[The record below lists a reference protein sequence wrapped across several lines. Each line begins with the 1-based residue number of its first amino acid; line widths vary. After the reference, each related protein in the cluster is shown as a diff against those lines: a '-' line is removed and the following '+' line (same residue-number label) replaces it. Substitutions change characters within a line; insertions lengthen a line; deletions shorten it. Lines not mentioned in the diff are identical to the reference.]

1 MILIYLHQYIDMK
14 VHNHN
19 KGYTLVEILVVLML
33 ISIIIVL
40 VSTNVGN
47 HLSNAKE
54 LEYNNKLNL
63 IVNAGIKY
71 GEERINYIQDETS
84 KNNFINIKISDLNYN
99 GKLVYYD
106 DCYTNLNKRTKFC
119 SELFLSKNSILVGKV
134 SKKHLHFSDKYYF
147 WSKIKET
154 IQKY

>member
-1 MILIYLHQYIDMK
+1 MK

-84 KNNFINIKISDLNYN
+84 KNNYFNVKISDLIEEGYLDEEEN
-99 GKLVYYD
+99 GGIINPK
-106 DCYTNLNKRTKFC
+106 TNTKFNGCVKLRYNASKLSVSGEYISSC
-119 SELFLSKNSILVGKV
+119 S
-134 SKKHLHFSDKYYF
+134 
-147 WSKIKET
+147 
-154 IQKY
+154 